1 MNSQVYQLIV
11 RTINSKGNVG
21 RDEIYCMLNNELKE
35 NKDYLAQAQAR
46 QAVTDE
52 QLKRKTSA
60 DGWISMMLTAK
71 QEDYETAPIRYQTF
85 ISIYSNLKRRQ
96 LFKTSVWRKLKEN
109 ALEFSAKYQARVQ
122 HSQAMTAAKKYKS
135 ANERLKDNVILNMAH
150 ENGITPIL
158 MVRLILEGLIKTNSI
173 ELIDFASDNNEADS
187 VTEGNNKKKEKIT
200 ISQIIRE
207 TNMLKD
213 GRLACEIIECC
224 AVDDDYGPIIDSIKN
239 LSGFKYERMLENILL
254 EKRIAFI
261 KESELREKG
270 LVYFNFFYVENY
282 FMHFFYQFHT

>member
-11 RTINSKGNVG
+11 RTINSNGNVG
-21 RDEIYCMLNNELKE
+21 RDEIYCMLNNELKD
-35 NKDYLAQAQAR
+35 NKDYVVQAQAR
-46 QAVTDE
+46 QATTDE
-52 QLKRKTSA
+52 QLKRKNSS
-60 DGWISMMLTAK
+60 DCWISMLNECNVIK
-71 QEDYETAPIRYQTF
+71 KEDHEAAPIRYQTF

-109 ALEFSAKYQARVQ
+109 ALEFSTKYQARVQ
-122 HSQAMTAAKKYKS
+122 QSQTSTANIKYKS

-150 ENGITPIL
+150 EHGLSPIL

-173 ELIDFASDNNEADS
+173 ELIDFVENNETGDS
-187 VTEGNNKKKEKIT
+187 GLTENNNKKKEKIT

-224 AVDDDYGPIIDSIKN
+224 AMDDDYGPIIDSIKN
-239 LSGFKYERMLENILL
+239 LSGFKYERMLENILA

-270 LVYFNFFYVENY
+270 LV
-282 FMHFFYQFHT
+282 